1 MSKPI
6 LITAPVGNN
15 PARCRMLIYHKGLE
29 ETIDM
34 KSPADYG
41 GLASPE
47 YRKLNPQGKM
57 PALILPSGETLY
69 EAKVVLQYLNDK
81 YGAVG
86 PPIGADTP
94 EARARAA
101 LITQVHDLYI
111 ASPNSSDPKVTA
123 NQGAMYKPVEVIDAQ
138 SRSSKLA
145 ELNKQLDV
153 LEGLIVGPFAA
164 GEALTE
170 ADFTLWPT
178 LGVFFPV
185 MLPLVFGWKDPMDD
199 ALRPKV
205 RPCALPTAPSVCPSQ
220 LRWAR
225 IADRTATDRSLSDRT
240 QLRAWYQAMKALPA
254 AERVRAEVA
263 EALDGWEKSGRFVPI
278 IEQMKANPEL
288 QWVYGPAP
296 AQ

>member
-1 MSKPI
+1 
-6 LITAPVGNN
+6 
-15 PARCRMLIYHKGLE
+15 
-29 ETIDM
+29 
-34 KSPADYG
+34 
-41 GLASPE
+41 
-47 YRKLNPQGKM
+47 
-57 PALILPSGETLY
+57 
-69 EAKVVLQYLNDK
+69 
-81 YGAVG
+81 
-86 PPIGADTP
+86 
-94 EARARAA
+94 
-101 LITQVHDLYI
+101 
-111 ASPNSSDPKVTA
+111 
-123 NQGAMYKPVEVIDAQ
+123 MYKPVEVIDAQ

-153 LEGLIVGPFAA
+153 LEALIVEPFAA

-205 RPCALPTAPSVCPSQ
+205 RPCALPTAPSVCPSR